1 MPIGRMQLPRELRSD
16 GGIMSIGD
24 QGGMKNYLGNQP
36 MITAP
41 KFWRSGP
48 DSPPTEL
55 AYITDAEKDMIMRAD
70 LHGSLSQGPNEGP
83 SGIMSLDSQ
92 GDYTRDRSPQG
103 RSRQGQAQ
111 HDQHMK
117 NILTGQQN
125 IGQTSKVSNRVRQ
138 GAVPEYAQGPDGKM
152 KYIGSGSKF
161 VGKSLFN
168 PSGYRNIYNKRGGF
182 FGLGGQK
189 DIQLVGSPGRQYYS
203 FTDPRTGDAKP
214 GFGGRIL
221 GGLMSLIS
229 GVPFVGGMIGSA
241 IDKYKPKSYWDK
253 LSDSEKRRL
262 NALNITPYNEQ
273 KITSSSM
280 PIDSLALQNFY
291 KDPLTQNL
299 MTKNYKPSRS
309 LPQELIPL
317 EEKQFME
324 SFRTEKAPGVPYN
337 ESDFPFA
344 GPKQTFSSPGVS
356 SDDVTLYDA
365 YTGGVKPVQAQRTY
379 RTPRT
384 IGDQV
389 YHSGLGSIRKGLI

>member
-168 PSGYRNIYNKRGGF
+168 PSGYRNIYNKRGVF

-229 GVPFVGGMIGSA
+229 VVPFVGGMIGSA
-241 IDKYKPKSYWDK
+241 IDKNKPKSYWDK
-253 LSDSEKRRL
+253 LSESEKRRL

-299 MTKNYKPSRS
+299 MTKNYKPNSIS
-309 LPQELIPL
+309 LPQNSNLKERVNISNQFQMPLNYSATDLDARAKRAMTQPGMQVELAPY
-317 EEKQFME
+317 EK
-324 SFRTEKAPGVPYN
+324 GVPEELQFWDGRPYTAT
-337 ESDFPFA
+337 P
-344 GPKQTFSSPGVS
+344 
-356 SDDVTLYDA
+356 YDPYRVNTQSLNMA
-365 YTGGVKPVQAQRTY
+365 RGGLASLWR
-379 RTPRT
+379 R
-384 IGDQV
+384 
-389 YHSGLGSIRKGLI
+389 

>member
-1 MPIGRMQLPRELRSD
+1 MQLPRELRSS

-36 MITAP
+36 MVTAP

-92 GDYTRDRSPQG
+92 GDYTQDRSPAGTAG

-111 HDQHMK
+111 HEQHMRG
-117 NILTGQQN
+117 ILTGQKN
-125 IGQTSKVSNRVRQ
+125 IGQTSAVSNRVRQ
-138 GAVPEYAQGPDGKM
+138 GAVPEYAQGPDGRM
-152 KYIGSGSKF
+152 KYIGSGSKW

-221 GGLMSLIS
+221 GGLASLIS

-253 LSDSEKRRL
+253 LPDSEKRRL
-262 NALNITPYNEQ
+262 NALNITPYNQQ

-280 PIDSLALQNFY
+280 PMDSLALQNFY
-291 KDPLTQNL
+291 NDPLTQTL
-299 MTKNYKPSRS
+299 MTKNYSPE
-309 LPQELIPL
+309 P
-317 EEKQFME
+317 MMM
-324 SFRTEKAPGVPYN
+324 
-337 ESDFPFA
+337 A
-344 GPKQTFSSPGVS
+344 GLTKTQKKGLDAKRGHVKSGLFSVE
-356 SDDVTLYDA
+356 DA
-365 YTGGVKPVQAQRTY
+365 YESIKPFDDKEDPATLQEVKEYYGIV
-379 RTPRT
+379 
-384 IGDQV
+384 
-389 YHSGLGSIRKGLI
+389 

>member
-1 MPIGRMQLPRELRSD
+1 MPIGRMQLPRELRSS
-16 GGIMSIGD
+16 GGIISIGD

-36 MITAP
+36 MVTAP

-111 HDQHMK
+111 HDQNMRG
-117 NILTGQQN
+117 ILTGQKN
-125 IGQTSKVSNRVRQ
+125 IGQTSAVSNRVRQ
-138 GAVPEYAQGPDGKM
+138 GAVPEYAQGPDGRM
-152 KYIGSGSKF
+152 KYIGSGSKW

-203 FTDPRTGDAKP
+203 FTDPRTGNVKP

-221 GGLMSLIS
+221 GGLASLIS
-229 GVPFVGGMIGSA
+229 GVPFVGGILGSA
-241 IDKYKPKSYWDK
+241 IDRFKPKSYWDK
-253 LSDSEKRRL
+253 LPDSEKRRL
-262 NALNITPYNEQ
+262 NALNITPYNQ
-273 KITSSSM
+273 RKITAPSVPM
-280 PIDSLALQNFY
+280 DSLALQNFY
-291 KDPLTQNL
+291 K
-299 MTKNYKPSRS
+299 PSFD
-309 LPQELIPL
+309 LAKVAQMI
-317 EEKQFME
+317 
-324 SFRTEKAPGVPYN
+324 EKAK
-337 ESDFPFA
+337 A
-344 GPKQTFSSPGVS
+344 
-356 SDDVTLYDA
+356 DDY
-365 YTGGVKPVQAQRTY
+365 YTGNISFEEQIARNK
-379 RTPRT
+379 
-384 IGDQV
+384 
-389 YHSGLGSIRKGLI
+389 RKLEQMGITEATWND